1 MDKPKLKLVGTDGNA
16 YAVLGAAQSAARK
29 AGWDKGRIEALLKE
43 AMSGDYNHL
52 LATVQQHFN
61 VY

>member
-1 MDKPKLKLVGTDGNA
+1 MDKPKLKLVGREGNA
-16 YAVLGAAQSAARK
+16 FAVLGAAERVARK
-29 AGWDKGRIEALLKE
+29 AGWDRDRIDGLLKE
-43 AMSGDYNHL
+43 ATSGDYNHL